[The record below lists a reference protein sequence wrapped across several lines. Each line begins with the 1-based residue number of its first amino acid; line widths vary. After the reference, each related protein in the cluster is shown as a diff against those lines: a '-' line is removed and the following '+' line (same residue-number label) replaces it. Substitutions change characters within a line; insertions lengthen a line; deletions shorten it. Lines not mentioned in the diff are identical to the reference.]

1 MTNLVDQTL
10 DMTPSRDP
18 TTRKRQMKV
27 LWRAMRDELDEKILP
42 FHRREMNRLKSP
54 LLRLP
59 SEVRDRIIAFSIDHF
74 LEEVLLAKQRPRF
87 ATFGRRV
94 LPRFAMLRT
103 CQDLREDT
111 ASHLQITSVHH
122 PALHGHKKV
131 AGKIKVMADHKQNVL
146 SSMKKVSWLES

>member
-1 MTNLVDQTL
+1 
-10 DMTPSRDP
+10 MTPSRDP
-18 TTRKRQMKV
+18 TTRKQQMKI

-42 FHRREMNRLKSP
+42 FHRREMNRLKPP

-59 SEVRDRIIAFSIDHF
+59 PEVRYRIIAFSIDHF
-74 LEEVLLAKQRPRF
+74 LQEVLLAKQCPRF

-111 ASHLQITSVHH
+111 ASHLQIASVHH
-122 PALHGHKKV
+122 PVLHGHKKL
-131 AGKIKVMADHKQNVL
+131 AGKVKSMTDQKRHVL
-146 SSMKKVSWLES
+146 SSMKKVSWLDS